1 MATRRTTKRT
11 DRTRAPEPTLHLS
24 STRQEAEELED
35 TRGRRGLYGDAL
47 DSDYDTVESA
57 HHDEDLPL
65 LVDDMPQGEVD
76 EEDEDA
82 HAPDDALGLY
92 LRQMGAI
99 PLLNREQ
106 ELALAMQLEMRR
118 RRY

>member
-11 DRTRAPEPTLHLS
+11 ERTRTPEPTLRVDA
-24 STRQEAEELED
+24 TNEVELDED
-35 TRGRRGLYGDAL
+35 MRNRRGLYGDEI
-47 DSDYDTVESA
+47 DPGYEPGDDVPE
-57 HHDEDLPL
+57 DELPM
-65 LVDDMPQGEVD
+65 LVDDMPPGEVD

-99 PLLNREQ
+99 PLSAATRN
-106 ELALAMQLEMRR
+106 
-118 RRY
+118 